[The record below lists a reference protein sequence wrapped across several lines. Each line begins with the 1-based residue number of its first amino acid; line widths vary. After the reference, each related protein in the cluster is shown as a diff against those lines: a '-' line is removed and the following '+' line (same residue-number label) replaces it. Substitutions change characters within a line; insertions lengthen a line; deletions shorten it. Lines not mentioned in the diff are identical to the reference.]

1 MQTMASAVWTQ
12 ARPSRD
18 QQQRCDSPSGPGFWC
33 RCVLA
38 AAGWL
43 QGVRRLFAA
52 CRFGSSQPG
61 WTLGFCRCYVVR
73 NALGTVLV

>member
-1 MQTMASAVWTQ
+1 
-12 ARPSRD
+12 
-18 QQQRCDSPSGPGFWC
+18 
-33 RCVLA
+33 
-38 AAGWL
+38 
-43 QGVRRLFAA
+43 LFAA